1 MFDQGGRW
9 DLNPRMPE
17 PQSGALTSWLRPPG
31 KLGFSSLALP
41 VSAVMPLDKIARLEG
56 EGFHKAAVTKP

>member
-1 MFDQGGRW
+1 
-9 DLNPRMPE
+9 
-17 PQSGALTSWLRPPG
+17 
-31 KLGFSSLALP
+31 LGFSSLALP